1 MPPRKKK
8 IAELIQS
15 ELPLENEVDNV
26 EADLIETVE
35 SALTLAVKNL
45 SDTNDVATTA
55 TNELSEQVE
64 AATEQVEA
72 ATEQVDAVTE
82 QVDAVK
88 EGLVSL
94 LAEQVS
100 HAKEEAASVVSDA
113 AAKITT
119 DIQNVIVVMTSKT
132 LAEML
137 LESVNSQKNLNVVIS
152 KNASNLLTNIVSSM
166 PNVLDN
172 IKKSLLEV
180 INDGKIDSNDIP
192 HFITIIQDLY
202 KFVYTMKEFKFD
214 NKVRATIC
222 GEVLKYISHFLIL
235 DDQIHVAKINQEI
248 FLNQIDCLIDSCVG
262 LLTFQASFKI
272 KGCLSFLHK

>member
-15 ELPLENEVDNV
+15 ELPLENEVDTV
-26 EADLIETVE
+26 ETDLIETVE

-45 SDTNDVATTA
+45 SDANDIATTA

-72 ATEQVDAVTE
+72 ATEQVEA
-82 QVDAVK
+82 AK
-88 EGLVSL
+88 EELVSL
-94 LAEQVS
+94 LDEQIS

-152 KNASNLLTNIVSSM
+152 KTASNLITNIVSSM
-166 PNVLDN
+166 PNMLDN
-172 IKKSLLEV
+172 IKKSLFEV
-180 INDGKIDSNDIP
+180 IKDGKIDSNDIP

-202 KFVYTMKEFKFD
+202 EIVYTMKEFKFD

-235 DDQIHVAKINQEI
+235 DDQIQVAKVNQEI
-248 FLNQIDCLIDSCVG
+248 FLNQIDRLIDSCVG

>member
-72 ATEQVDAVTE
+72 
-82 QVDAVK
+82 VK
-88 EGLVSL
+88 EELVSL

-202 KFVYTMKEFKFD
+202 EIVYTMKEFKFD

-235 DDQIHVAKINQEI
+235 DDQIQVAKVNKEI
-248 FLNQIDCLIDSCVG
+248 LLHQIDCLIDSCVG